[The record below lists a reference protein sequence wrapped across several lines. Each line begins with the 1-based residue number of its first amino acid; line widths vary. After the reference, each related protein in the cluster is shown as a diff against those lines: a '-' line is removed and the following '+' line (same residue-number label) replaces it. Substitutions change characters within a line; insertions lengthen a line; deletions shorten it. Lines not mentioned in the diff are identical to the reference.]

1 MGERD
6 MSRRTK
12 EINKIVGVVIAISS
26 RLILLALV
34 AVLLYEGTVRGYA
47 FGHDIFYASSAEA
60 APGRDKNVTVN
71 GGISAFQA
79 AKILKENGL
88 IDNEYSFVIQA
99 EFFGY
104 KVNPGTY
111 TLNTSMTPKEI
122 LQEMN
127 ENKGEEEEKK

>member
-1 MGERD
+1 

-34 AVLLYEGTVRGYA
+34 AVLLYEGSSRGYA
-47 FGHDIFYASSAEA
+47 FGHNIFYASSVEA
-60 APGRDKNVTVN
+60 APGRDKNVTVSV
-71 GGISAFQA
+71 GISAFQA

-122 LQEMN
+122 LQMMN
-127 ENKGEEEEKK
+127 EKKEEEKK